1 MKTIHPIIQKLH
13 KGLIVSC
20 QALPGEALYREEGGV
35 MVLMAK
41 AGVEAGAVGIR
52 AQGVTD
58 IQQIKAAFDVPVIG
72 IIKKNYEG
80 FTSYITT
87 TLTEVDAL
95 VAVKADIIALDAT
108 EQERADGSTL
118 NEFVAAVKEKYPE
131 QLLMADIATL
141 EEGLNAAAL
150 GFDLIGTTMN
160 GYTKHT
166 LDDRSPNFELMHQ
179 LVVKTD
185 VPIIAEGKLHTPEDL
200 KRAYEAGVYTAVIGG
215 AITRPYEIAKRFMSV
230 LPKD

>member
-1 MKTIHPIIQKLH
+1 MRTIHPVIQSLH

-20 QALPGEALYREEGGV
+20 QALEGEPLYREEGGV

-41 AGVEAGAVGIR
+41 AGIEAGAVGIR
-52 AQGVTD
+52 AQGVVD

-80 FTSYITT
+80 YTSYITT
-87 TLTEVDAL
+87 TMTEVDAL
-95 VAVKADIIALDAT
+95 VAIKSDIIALDAT

-118 NEFVAAVKEKYPE
+118 NEFVQAIKTKYPE

-160 GYTKHT
+160 GYTAKT
-166 LDDRSPNFELMHQ
+166 REDRSPNFELMRQ
-179 LVVKTD
+179 LVEQTG
-185 VPIIAEGKLHTPEDL
+185 VPIIAEGKLHSPEDL
-200 KRAYEAGVYTAVIGG
+200 KGAYDAGVYTAVIGG
-215 AITRPYEIAKRFMSV
+215 AITRPYEIAKRFMAV